1 MTFNLHAL
9 NITLKTPSVKHF
21 FKKFFRLT
29 FFAGAAAAPR
39 PVKQKLLTILIIILF
54 CNIYINS
61 YSLPILKSR

>member
-39 PVKQKLLTILIIILF
+39 HVKSFLQIILF